1 MNIHTGKQPGTG
13 KPRKAL
19 WAILV
24 FATFALCAAALPIR
38 SLWRPWG
45 ADPDG
50 IVPEVLT
57 RAGWDDLR
65 LLSRLGDA
73 EASYELARRLEAGH
87 GVERD
92 AAAAGYL
99 YQVAEEQGIDLP
111 QSVIDRLHL

>member
-1 MNIHTGKQPGTG
+1 MKINSENQAGMGKSW
-13 KPRKAL
+13 KAL
-19 WAILV
+19 WAVLV
-24 FATFALCAAALPIR
+24 FSAFALCAAALPVR
-38 SLWRPWG
+38 SLWRSWG
-45 ADPDG
+45 PDEEG

-57 RAGWDDLR
+57 RAEWDDLR
-65 LLSRLGDA
+65 LLSKLGDA

-99 YQVAEEQGIDLP
+99 YQVAEKQGIELP

>member
-1 MNIHTGKQPGTG
+1 MNIHTGKRAGTG

-19 WAILV
+19 WAVLV
-24 FATFALCAAALPIR
+24 FAAFALCAAALPIR

-45 ADPDG
+45 ADADG

-57 RAGWDDLR
+57 RASWDDLR
-65 LLSRLGDA
+65 LLSKLGDA

-92 AAAAGYL
+92 TAAAGYL
-99 YQVAEEQGIDLP
+99 YQVAEEQGIELP
-111 QSVIDRLHL
+111 RSVVDRLHL